1 MGAGQIMGPGSAMVK
16 PGAGERPPC
25 NAFTTAFT
33 FYLDVPAEKAKYT
46 LAFDAVVQPEST
58 PEKKAAELET
68 FG

>member
-1 MGAGQIMGPGSAMVK
+1 MGPGRAMVK
-16 PGAGERPPC
+16 PRGGERLPC
-25 NAFTTAFT
+25 KGFT

-58 PEKKAAELET
+58 PEKKSNRVEI